1 MTYATKEELTI
12 QDREFIRI
20 AMEALE
26 GYLDATLPVLADE
39 EILFVLKKSLR
50 KAGRESD
57 FMRNI

>member
-1 MTYATKEELTI
+1 
-12 QDREFIRI
+12 
-20 AMEALE
+20 MEGLE
-26 GYLDATLPVLADE
+26 GYLDAILPTLADE

>member
-1 MTYATKEELTI
+1 MFSEKEKLTLE
-12 QDREFIRI
+12 DREYIRL
-20 AMEALE
+20 AMEGLE
-26 GYLDATLPVLADE
+26 GYLDAILPTLADE